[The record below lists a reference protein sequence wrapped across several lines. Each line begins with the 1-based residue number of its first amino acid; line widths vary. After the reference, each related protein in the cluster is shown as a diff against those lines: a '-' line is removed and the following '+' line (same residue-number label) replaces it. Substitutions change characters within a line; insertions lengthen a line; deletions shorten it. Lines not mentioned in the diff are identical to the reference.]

1 MTKRDALEPKARE
14 LYVIHG
20 MTKSEI
26 ASRIGVSVRTIHN
39 WSIAKNEGKG
49 NWDEQKADLGNN
61 AEMLHGTL
69 IGIATTLA
77 TKVKDDLLDGKIDP
91 KTIGQ
96 LERIVKSALKAFD
109 YEKKVPPP
117 AANQSPKDPAALR
130 ADTNRRIREKLG
142 LQS

>member
-20 MTKSEI
+20 MTKAEI

-39 WSIAKNEGKG
+39 WSTANTEGKG
-49 NWDEQKADLGNN
+49 NWDEQKMDLGNN
-61 AEMLHGTL
+61 AEVLHSTL

-77 TKVKDDLLDGKIDP
+77 LKIKDELLQGTIDP
-91 KTIGQ
+91 KKVAQ
-96 LERIVKSALKAFD
+96 LERVTKSAQKAFD